1 MAEWLGSAL
10 QKLLQRFESASDLQP
25 QKAPSK
31 RLGFFC
37 AQKLRP
43 SLLESE
49 AKGAKTASAPHG
61 ALELSGVESSPG
73 IVARRAAILYFL
85 SVHTE
90 LTMGPLVRPRCLFF
104 EPSSISLILFSFD
117 SRASRSS
124 RAKKFSCF
132 FHHLSVAI

>member
-37 AQKLRP
+37 AQNLRP

-49 AKGAKTASAPHG
+49 AKGTKTASAPHG
-61 ALELSGVESSPG
+61 ALELSGVESSPRPG
-73 IVARRAAILYFL
+73 IVARRAAIL
-85 SVHTE
+85 
-90 LTMGPLVRPRCLFF
+90 
-104 EPSSISLILFSFD
+104 ID
-117 SRASRSS
+117 
-124 RAKKFSCF
+124 
-132 FHHLSVAI
+132 